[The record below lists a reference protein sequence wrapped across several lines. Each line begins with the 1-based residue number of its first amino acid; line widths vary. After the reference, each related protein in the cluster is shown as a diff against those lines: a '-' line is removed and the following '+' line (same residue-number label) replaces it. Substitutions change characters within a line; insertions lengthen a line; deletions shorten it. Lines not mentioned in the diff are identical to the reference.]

1 MFSKSLC
8 LRSMLS
14 FCLSN
19 YLAVESEI
27 IVRMA
32 QTIGM
37 KTNAILKLP
46 MLNRVLLRTYS
57 GQSMGN
63 GTRNALTSGEKNK
76 YSIAKCHAQHK
87 LHCHMVRFHFRQLG
101 TRDFCDFNSYHIS
114 NTT

>member
-1 MFSKSLC
+1 MSLC

-27 IVRMA
+27 IVKMA

-37 KTNAILKLP
+37 KNNAILKLL

-63 GTRNALTSGEKNK
+63 GTRNALTSGERINTQLQNAMHNTN
-76 YSIAKCHAQHK
+76 YIMPFSHGTTPFQTTRHT
-87 LHCHMVRFHFRQLG
+87 RFL
-101 TRDFCDFNSYHIS
+101 
-114 NTT
+114 